1 MIEIK
6 QPHVPTLWAGSVV
19 SQGSKKS
26 PLPQIPTCINLN
38 HKKAVRNNVLV
49 TAGFGECKKRLHLYI

>member
-1 MIEIK
+1 MLQTLSFMVEIK

-26 PLPQIPTCINLN
+26 PLP
-38 HKKAVRNNVLV
+38 
-49 TAGFGECKKRLHLYI
+49 